1 MAGFVR
7 WIGVEVSDHDGASE
21 DQINAGS
28 DLPTGRYKLLVGAV
42 KAVAGLVVVHRIDAA
57 AEVHLLRRHSG
68 QRLLCIM
75 GECVVHWS
83 TQRGIGGQINFYPW
97 VDLSHLLAAPNI
109 FLIHV
114 P

>member
-1 MAGFVR
+1 MSGFVR
-7 WIGVEVSDHDGASE
+7 WIGVEVSHHDRASD

-83 TQRGIGGQINFYPW
+83 TQRGIGGPVSLYRRHYP
-97 VDLSHLLAAPNI
+97 LQLG
-109 FLIHV
+109 
-114 P
+114 